1 MSGWQRI
8 PATEWAA
15 WASIH
20 GHVVRPIEWE
30 ILQEMDF
37 TFVEATAGK
46 SEAGASSKPV
56 HPEATPAL
64 FDAIFS

>member
-1 MSGWQRI
+1 MSGWQRT
-8 PATEWAA
+8 PASEWAA

-37 TFVEATAGK
+37 AFVEATAPG
-46 SEAGASSKPV
+46 SEENKKPESAGELTADIFD
-56 HPEATPAL
+56 AL
-64 FDAIFS
+64 FG